1 MKIGIIGAGN
11 IAFALGNGWL
21 KSGHNVVFGV
31 RNPQSDKSTLLKQ
44 KIAEAPILSVTEAL
58 DFADVIAIT
67 TPADA
72 ALEFAELLKKHA
84 QKIII
89 DCTNAIRVKPLPYQT
104 AYEAIEAIAG
114 AQHLVK
120 CFNTTGY
127 ENLLNPVYSDK
138 SIDLFCAGDSTEAKA
153 IVRQLAIDLGFAHC
167 YDFGGSK
174 QVELLEAFARAWI
187 NLAIVQGMGRN
198 IAFNLVTR

>member
-11 IAFALGNGWL
+11 IAYALGNGWL
-21 KSGHNVVFGV
+21 KSGHEVVFGV
-31 RNPQSDKSTLLKQ
+31 RNPQSDKAAILKQ
-44 KIAEAPILSVTEAL
+44 KIAEAPILSVTDAL

-72 ALEFAELLKKHA
+72 VLEFAELLKTHA
-84 QKIII
+84 QKVII

-104 AYEAIEAIAG
+104 AFEAIEAIAG
-114 AQHLVK
+114 AQNLVK
-120 CFNTTGY
+120 CFNSTGY
-127 ENLLNPVYSDK
+127 ENLLNPAYPHTA
-138 SIDLFCAGDSTEAKA
+138 IDMFCAGDSAEAKNIA
-153 IVRQLAIDLGFAHC
+153 TQLSLDLGFAHC

-174 QVELLEAFARAWI
+174 QVELLESFAKAWI

-198 IAFNLVTR
+198 LAFSVVRR